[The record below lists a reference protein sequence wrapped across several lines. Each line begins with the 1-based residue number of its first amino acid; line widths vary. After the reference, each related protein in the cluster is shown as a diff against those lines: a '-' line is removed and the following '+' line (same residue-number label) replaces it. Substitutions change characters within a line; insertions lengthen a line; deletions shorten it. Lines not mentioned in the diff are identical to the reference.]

1 VQPKDALSAARPAV
15 FWLDRPDRPDA
26 TPPLEADTTADLVVV
41 GAGYAGLWAAISAL
55 EDRPGRDVV
64 IVEAGRVAG
73 QASGRNGGFCSASLT
88 HGLSNGVDRFP
99 DEIERVVALG
109 RANLDAIE
117 ATVATH
123 GIECSFERT
132 GNLAVATAPW
142 QVEALRRDA
151 ALATG
156 LGEDVEWL
164 DRDAIRSEV
173 ASPTY
178 EGGYWLRDTEAMVD
192 PARLGWGLARVARA
206 AGARLHEHSP
216 MVDLERSGSGMVVRT
231 ARGSIRCGAVVL
243 ATNAFASPVR
253 AIRRQIAPVYDHVLV
268 TAPLDEAQRAS
279 IGWSNRQGVSDG
291 SNLFHYYRLTDD
303 HRILWGGYD
312 AVYHWHN
319 RIDPALDQRDAT
331 HLKLAEHF
339 AATFPQLADVPFTH
353 RWGGVIDTSTRFMV
367 GFGTAFDGRV
377 AYAVGYTGLGVGAS
391 RFGARVCLDLL
402 DRPDSDLLDL
412 AMVRESPLPF
422 PPEPLRWLGIGLTRR
437 ELERADRN
445 GGRRGLWLRLLDR
458 IGLGFDS

>member
-1 VQPKDALSAARPAV
+1 VQPKDALAAARPAV

-26 TPPLEADTTADLVVV
+26 TPPLEADTSADLVVV
-41 GAGYAGLWAAISAL
+41 GAGYAGLWTAIAAL

-64 IVEAGRVAG
+64 VIEAERVAE

-88 HGLSNGVDRFP
+88 HGLANGFDRFP
-99 DEIERVVALG
+99 DEIECLVALG

-117 ATVATH
+117 ATIATH

-142 QVEALRRDA
+142 QVEALRNEA
-151 ALATG
+151 SLATSI
-156 LGEDVEWL
+156 GEDVAWL
-164 DRDAIRSEV
+164 DRDEIRSEV

-178 EGGYWLRDTEAMVD
+178 EGGYWLRGTEAMVD
-192 PARLGWGLARVARA
+192 PARLAWGLARVARD
-206 AGARLHEHSP
+206 AGARLYEHTP
-216 MVDLERSGSGMVVRT
+216 LITLDRSGSGMVVRT
-231 ARGSIRCGAVVL
+231 PRGSIRCGAVVL

-253 AIRRQIAPVYDHVLV
+253 AIRRRIAPVYDHVLV

-279 IGWSNRQGVSDG
+279 IGWSNRQGISDG

-312 AVYHWHN
+312 AVYHWRN
-319 RIDPALDQRDAT
+319 RIDPSLEQRDVT
-331 HLKLAEHF
+331 HQRLAEHF
-339 AATFPQLADVPFTH
+339 AATFPQLTDVPFTH

-377 AYAVGYTGLGVGAS
+377 AYGVGYTGLGVGAS

-412 AMVRESPLPF
+412 AMVRRAPLPF

-458 IGLGFDS
+458 LGLGFDS